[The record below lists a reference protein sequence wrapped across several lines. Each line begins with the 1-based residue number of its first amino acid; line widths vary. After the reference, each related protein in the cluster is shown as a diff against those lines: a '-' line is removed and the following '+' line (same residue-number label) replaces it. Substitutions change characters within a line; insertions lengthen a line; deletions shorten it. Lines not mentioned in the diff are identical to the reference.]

1 MFDELN
7 PFGKHAD
14 FMSFYGDVCDDPR
27 DPVARR
33 IAVMHKRNVAFGGKG
48 GRAPDPNPG
57 MLASA
62 EAAKEVAAMQKQT
75 ATEMLDF
82 YKTQYAEMKPI
93 MTEIMQT
100 DMNIQRANAAR
111 ADEYADYERETFRP
125 VEKRLVKDA
134 EEYSTEGK
142 REALATQ
149 AAADVN
155 TAFTNTR
162 AQEGRS
168 LSRMGVNPNSGRFAA
183 LNNQLSLG
191 QAATAAGA
199 MTQTRTDAEQLG
211 FARRMD
217 AAGLG
222 RNLAGNASTAYG
234 VSLNAGEGA
243 RTNAMAAGNQMG
255 QGYGAAGQA
264 YGGAAS
270 SYGQAGNIYGQE
282 FQGRMQGY
290 QAQQQ
295 AQGAMWQ
302 GIGSAVGVGAGLA
315 MRSSKDDKTN
325 KAEVKKGSALKGLR
339 KLDVEQWDYKK
350 GVEDE
355 GRHVGAY
362 AEDFKRE
369 FGVGNGKNIN
379 VVDALGVTMKS
390 IQDLADKVD
399 RIGGKATPVKRAN
412 GGGIHRGK
420 GPVRG
425 PGGPVDDKIPA
436 MLSNG
441 EYVLPADTTAK
452 VGKAKLDKL
461 VKETHTPAAVQR
473 KRKALKGRK

>member
-14 FMSFYGDVCDDPR
+14 FMSFYGDVCDDPH

-48 GRAPDPNPG
+48 GKAPDPNPG

-62 EAAKEVAAMQKQT
+62 EAAKEIAAMQKDT

-82 YKTQYAEMKPI
+82 YKTQYSEMKPI

-100 DMNIQRANAAR
+100 DMDIQKANAAR
-111 ADEYADYERETFRP
+111 ADEYAAYERETFRP
-125 VEKRLVKDA
+125 LEKKLVKDA

-183 LNNQLSLG
+183 LNNQLTLG

-199 MTQTRTDAEQLG
+199 MNKTRTDAEQLG

-270 SYGQAGNIYGQE
+270 SYGTAGNIYGQE

-295 AQGAMWQ
+295 AQGAFMQ
-302 GIGSAVGVGAGLA
+302 GIGSLAG
-315 MRSSKDDKTN
+315 TI
-325 KAEVKKGSALKGLR
+325 G
-339 KLDVEQWDYKK
+339 
-350 GVEDE
+350 
-355 GRHVGAY
+355 GAY
-362 AEDFKRE
+362 
-369 FGVGNGKNIN
+369 I
-379 VVDALGVTMKS
+379 M
-390 IQDLADKVD
+390 
-399 RIGGKATPVKRAN
+399 KRAD
-412 GGGIHRGK
+412 GGPINRRGALRMADGTHVGK
-420 GPVRG
+420 GPVSG
-425 PGGPVDDKIPA
+425 PGGPVDDKVPA
-436 MLSNG
+436 LLSDG
-441 EYVLPADTTAK
+441 EYVLPADTTK
-452 VGKAKLDKL
+452 KIGKENLDKI

-473 KRKALKGRK
+473 KRKALKGKK

>member
-7 PFGKHAD
+7 PLGRHAD

-33 IAVMHKRNVAFGGKG
+33 IAVMQRKNVAFGGKG
-48 GRAPDPNPG
+48 GSAPDPNPG

-62 EAAKEVAAMQKQT
+62 EAAREIAAAQSKT
-75 ATEMLDF
+75 AAETLDF
-82 YKTQYAEMKPI
+82 YKQQYSEMKPLLQ
-93 MTEIMQT
+93 EVAQT
-100 DMNIQRANAAR
+100 DMNIQKANAAR
-111 ADEYADYERETFRP
+111 ADEYAAYERETFRP
-125 VEKRLVKDA
+125 LEKQLVKEA

-162 AQEGRS
+162 AQEGRA
-168 LSRMGVNPNSGRFAA
+168 LSRMGVNPNSTRFAS

-199 MTQTRTDAEQLG
+199 MNKTRTDAEQLG

-222 RNLAGNASTAYG
+222 RGLAGNASTAYG
-234 VSLNAGEGA
+234 VSIGAGDAA

-255 QGYGAAGQA
+255 QGYGAAQQG
-264 YGGAAS
+264 YSSAAN

-290 QAQQQ
+290 QAKQA
-295 AQGAMWQ
+295 AQGALYQ
-302 GIGSAVGVGAGLA
+302 GIGSAIGIAGGLA
-315 MRSSKDDKTN
+315 MRADGGQVRK
-325 KAEVKKGSALKGLR
+325 ALKLADGS
-339 KLDVEQWDYKK
+339 
-350 GVEDE
+350 
-355 GRHVGAY
+355 HVGA
-362 AEDFKRE
+362 
-369 FGVGNGKNIN
+369 
-379 VVDALGVTMKS
+379 
-390 IQDLADKVD
+390 
-399 RIGGKATPVKRAN
+399 
-412 GGGIHRGK
+412 
-420 GPVRG
+420 GPVSG
-425 PGGPVDDKIPA
+425 PGGPIDDKIPA
-436 MLSNG
+436 MLSDG

-452 VGKAKLDKL
+452 IGKAKLDKL

-473 KRKALKGRK
+473 KRKALKGKR

>member
-14 FMSFYGDVCDDPR
+14 FMSFYGDVCDDPH

-48 GRAPDPNPG
+48 GKAPDPNPG

-62 EAAKEVAAMQKQT
+62 EAAKEIAAMQKDT

-82 YKTQYAEMKPI
+82 YKTQYSEMKPI

-100 DMNIQRANAAR
+100 DMDIQKANAAR
-111 ADEYADYERETFRP
+111 ADEYAAYERETFRP
-125 VEKRLVKDA
+125 LEKKLVKDA

-183 LNNQLSLG
+183 LNNQLTLG

-199 MTQTRTDAEQLG
+199 MNKTRTDAEQLG

-270 SYGQAGNIYGQE
+270 SYGTAGNIYGQE

-295 AQGAMWQ
+295 AQGAFMQ
-302 GIGSAVGVGAGLA
+302 GIGSLAG
-315 MRSSKDDKTN
+315 TI
-325 KAEVKKGSALKGLR
+325 G
-339 KLDVEQWDYKK
+339 
-350 GVEDE
+350 
-355 GRHVGAY
+355 GAY
-362 AEDFKRE
+362 IMRRAD
-369 FGVGNGKNIN
+369 GGPIN
-379 VVDALGVTMKS
+379 RRGALRM
-390 IQDLADKVD
+390 ADGTHV
-399 RIGGKATPVKRAN
+399 
-412 GGGIHRGK
+412 GK
-420 GPVRG
+420 GPVSG
-425 PGGPVDDKIPA
+425 PGGPVDDKVPA
-436 MLSNG
+436 LLSDG
-441 EYVLPADTTAK
+441 EYVLPADTTK
-452 VGKAKLDKL
+452 KIGKENLDKI

-473 KRKALKGRK
+473 KRKALKGKK

>member
-7 PFGKHAD
+7 PFGRHAD
-14 FMSFYGDVCDDPR
+14 FMSFYGDVCDDPH

-33 IAVMHKRNVAFGGKG
+33 IAVMQKRNVAFGGKG
-48 GRAPDPNPG
+48 GKAPDPNPG

-62 EAAKEVAAMQKQT
+62 EAAKEIAAMQKDT

-100 DMNIQRANAAR
+100 DMDIQKANAAR
-111 ADEYADYERETFRP
+111 ADEYSAYERETFRP
-125 VEKRLVKDA
+125 LETNLVKDA
-134 EEYSTEGK
+134 EEYSTESK

-162 AQEGRS
+162 AQEGRA
-168 LSRMGVNPNSGRFAA
+168 LTRMGVNPNSSRFAA
-183 LNNQLSLG
+183 LNNQLTLG
-191 QAATAAGA
+191 QAATSAGA
-199 MTQTRTDAEQLG
+199 MNKTRTDAEQLG

-264 YGGAAS
+264 YGGAAN
-270 SYGQAGNIYGQE
+270 SYGTAGNIYGQE

-295 AQGAMWQ
+295 AQGAFMQ
-302 GIGSAVGVGAGLA
+302 GIGSLAG
-315 MRSSKDDKTN
+315 TI
-325 KAEVKKGSALKGLR
+325 G
-339 KLDVEQWDYKK
+339 
-350 GVEDE
+350 
-355 GRHVGAY
+355 GAY
-362 AEDFKRE
+362 IMKRAD
-369 FGVGNGKNIN
+369 GGPIQRRG
-379 VVDALGVTMKS
+379 ALR
-390 IQDLADKVD
+390 LADGTHV
-399 RIGGKATPVKRAN
+399 
-412 GGGIHRGK
+412 GK
-420 GPVRG
+420 GPVSG
-425 PGGPVDDKIPA
+425 PGGPVDDQVPA
-436 MLSNG
+436 LLSDG
-441 EYVLPADTTAK
+441 EYVLPADTTK
-452 VGKAKLDKL
+452 KIGKENLDKI

-473 KRKALKGRK
+473 KRKALKGKK

>member
-7 PFGKHAD
+7 HFGKHAD

-33 IAVMHKRNVAFGGKG
+33 IAVMQRKNTCFGGGKG
-48 GRAPDPNPG
+48 GKAPDPNPG

-62 EAAKEVAAMQKQT
+62 EAARDIGKMQKET
-75 ATEMLDF
+75 ADEMLAF

-100 DMNIQRANAAR
+100 DMNIQKANAAR
-111 ADEYADYERETFRP
+111 ADEYAQYERETFRP
-125 VEKRLVKDA
+125 LEKEIVRDA
-134 EEYSTEGK
+134 EQFNEEGK
-142 REALATQ
+142 REALATR

-162 AQEGRS
+162 AQEGRA

-217 AAGLG
+217 AAGLV
-222 RNLAGNASTAYG
+222 RNLATNASTAYG
-234 VSLNAGEGA
+234 VSLKAGEGA

-264 YGGAAS
+264 YGGAAN

-282 FQGRMQGY
+282 FQGRMDGY
-290 QAQQQ
+290 KANQA
-295 AQGAMWQ
+295 AQGAFMQ
-302 GIGSAVGVGAGLA
+302 GIGSLAG
-315 MRSSKDDKTN
+315 TI
-325 KAEVKKGSALKGLR
+325 G
-339 KLDVEQWDYKK
+339 
-350 GVEDE
+350 
-355 GRHVGAY
+355 GAY
-362 AEDFKRE
+362 
-369 FGVGNGKNIN
+369 I
-379 VVDALGVTMKS
+379 M
-390 IQDLADKVD
+390 
-399 RIGGKATPVKRAN
+399 KRAD
-412 GGGIHRGK
+412 GGHIKRRGALRMADGTHVGK
-420 GPVRG
+420 GPVSG
-425 PGGPVDDKIPA
+425 PGGPVDDKVPA
-436 MLSNG
+436 LLSDG
-441 EYVLPADTTAK
+441 EYVLPADTTK
-452 VGKAKLDKL
+452 KIGKEKLDKI

-473 KRKALKGRK
+473 KRKALKGKK